1 MPEIKNNFVKGR
13 MNKDLDERLI
23 PNGEY
28 RDAMNIQVT
37 TSEGSDVG
45 TVQNILGNTLHNTD
59 ITGNPVVLSDCKC
72 VGAVADEK
80 NDKLYWFI
88 KRQYKP
94 TPGYV
99 NIEAVIEYTIGKNGN
114 PPTIKPVIVDRKV
127 NTKDAVLKFPD
138 KIITGINIIDNLL
151 FWTDGVN
158 EPRKIN
164 IEELKKAT
172 STDANGNWTHTA
184 LSFESG
190 SFNGFSVV
198 DTALDTTAGKN
209 THYLNDTDNTFNT
222 VQSSGGY
229 GRYGYIVKKH
239 LDAAIG
245 ENVAEGAVLDVRH
258 YRDGKFLGVKEV
270 TYFYQDLNDGESGLG
285 IYINPITATDNFDEQ
300 NERSIRYNDV
310 FFALDNKTDLRE
322 EHIVVV
328 RKKPS
333 NKLSVKINNYEATNG
348 KMNVPTLGL
357 EGNEV
362 STAKDSLFENIFPRF
377 SYRYKYSD
385 NQYSALAPF
394 TDVVFSPEHKSRK
407 NKDLAYDQKEGY
419 NTSMVNTVYSVE
431 LSDFISSETTE
442 DVVQVDILY
451 KQENSPVVYSIAS
464 IKHLSTEWHSIGSGQ
479 DNNIGYLAST
489 KHGRAASEAKHILF
503 GDSFKGKYIV
513 ETENIRAA
521 IPENQLLRPW
531 DNVPKKALAQEIT
544 GNRIVYGNYT
554 QNYNI
559 ETNIPEIEVDYNA
572 RESYVLGDYESYVNK
587 VYNGD
592 FETQGYSFD
601 NYALPSIKS
610 QRNYQLGVVFIDK
623 HGRETPVFS
632 SNKSAVKIPWRN
644 KEGSLSSTVS
654 QQLNVVLSEDPPS
667 FAKYIKYFVKETSG
681 EYYNIIMDNAFIPED
696 ISQKGSADHMW
707 LSFPSSERNKIAEN
721 DYITLKR
728 KLGNG
733 ETLVNDKNK
742 FKILSI
748 ENEAPEFIK
757 YEYYSLGAV
766 GQKGSYPLNDNT
778 GNSANYLNTTSGAN
792 AVNGLFSYM
801 SASPANPVDP
811 RRLIIDKGKWHG
823 EKGAILGIGDTQDDG
838 IEMPKDLYI
847 SWFIDE
853 GLNGEKLQYSDKYKI
868 VNIRINANYVFLLD
882 RDISEK
888 DSKLASA
895 TDAFSNTL
903 SDDLVILIEGRR
915 ERRLELFSGK
925 FFAKVVSDKL
935 VYSDI
940 ISDTETVNL
949 KQFTSIGRSDV
960 YWFADEATTTNYN
973 SYDDGVLNTSLNGTM
988 PGSNAVHDKNGGY
1001 NVTSTVNRWTFLINN
1016 TGSRRFFIDNMY
1028 MAAGQISSNN
1038 YAKNSGQIWNANKA
1052 YYPEPPIWVGAK
1064 YPELANGGVLES
1076 STALP
1081 SNLPSSVLG
1090 PINTDTV
1097 VRNGWQYMATQTVQ
1111 YPEGYDATKTVN
1123 GLEGLLQNV
1132 NNEHITKNGR
1142 RRWRAYK
1149 GKGLY
1154 GTEAYFDNTYGKPT
1168 ARGKHY
1174 LHLSF
1179 LAPGIDLHQG
1189 TFSSSATKIY
1199 PSENGF
1205 IGKFLQGIWG
1215 GGVFTTKNGAPFG
1228 TNNDLFSLPMEGKSK
1243 IKPNDIGQEAPGP
1256 NVKYSV
1262 GYDIRYKERHD
1273 NQWNPCFPNDED
1285 GKIQEFID
1293 NINVGSKFR
1302 FIDDTSGAIYNIT
1315 NVSVK
1320 KIYNHTTWKAML
1332 RADDSNDPDSYR
1344 WGGDIIDA
1352 LSSVEEN
1359 GIAWAETLDSNGANG
1374 DAAKLTAFTDKIKD
1388 FGRANNRRLCYIIEV
1403 DRIRTNAYNPVDGSN
1418 IDTVNNG
1425 VIEFVAP
1432 TSGLLKIDSQKPI
1445 IWETEPK
1452 ETTDL
1457 EIYHEASPAIPTT
1470 ITSTTNDHFAPIGCT
1485 VESSGFKS
1493 FIYNS
1498 DFNQYKNT
1506 LVNWISDTEFELSPG
1521 FLFEDDNNDEIN
1533 YSNTEIVFYKKDGSY
1548 NTARLATQPADPG
1561 NTNGIEIDGVQY
1573 KTRFIIDPNIGKD
1586 LKFGLSWYNCFTFGN
1601 GIESNRIKDGFNE
1614 MFLGNGPIVS
1624 STIDTRYS
1632 EEDRTSGLIYSGIY
1646 NADSNVNNL
1655 NQFIM
1660 AEKITKDLNPTYGSI
1675 QKLFQR
1681 RVGLVAFCED
1691 RIVDIV
1697 AGKDTIFNADG
1708 NPQLIAS
1715 NKVLGTAT
1723 PFVGDYGISKNP
1735 ESFARESYRA
1745 YFTDKQR
1752 GAVLRLSMDG
1762 LTPIS
1767 DIGMRDWFRD
1777 HLLAPT
1783 ELLGTYDEYK
1793 KEYNL
1798 TLLSKF
1804 SQNILT
1810 NANIEE
1816 GQNLTNIISP
1826 ATNLIE
1832 NGVNSVG
1839 AELSYPEAYSNPD
1852 NLRQNTSID
1861 NRDLASQVNYR
1872 LYAAIPEGHFY
1883 PGYTGNTMN
1892 TPFGGQQGWPAE
1904 AAQFTSNNYNIASFD
1919 FTQGSIDPN
1928 FAGLNFVGEDKGFA
1942 NPTNPANNEV
1952 YPSVF
1957 SQTFDTGNGHYA
1969 PKHNWTWD
1977 TGSTLLS
1984 DSDYTN
1990 TFTNDD
1996 NTFTAKTLV
2005 HDGGCSPFYRY
2016 YNLRNTNTT
2025 SSFSG
2030 STVPGFTNEYT
2041 SGIISAYIGI
2051 GGTSSGSNS
2060 SNLFP
2065 GNNPNFTP
2073 PPLGPMFNL
2082 TENQKGMVLPGKHYS
2097 SPQTRIQGN
2106 NNFGPGADGSFVE
2119 ASSSV
2124 VNNKRPD
2131 GNVSSNVK
2139 NWPDDPQNIQVGLLN
2154 GINVGVAPS
2163 LPGALSGGGFTPYGK
2178 GGQTGYFNRANDTT
2192 IFAGDEIRIRFK
2204 ILKLTTTYL
2213 REGIGSQ
2220 QYFNN
2225 QPFSY
2230 SSRGFA
2236 NIQIKLMDAEYPV
2249 GANSLFDAS
2258 TAGYVGT
2265 DVNVDPYN
2273 THSTTP
2279 GTSGS
2284 AGNITASNPLGL
2296 ANDYDKKVGYQA
2308 NPTYNFHQ
2316 SRGKVTNNNYVRFV
2330 SDFLSSAVT
2339 QNSGQQDRGY
2349 IYGLHE
2355 FNYEIYYK
2363 FKSPNYNA
2371 ANETVPFQQTSGYL
2385 DGSNIGGKDIVVVED
2400 LNVQIGT
2407 HNNNID
2413 KGQVFFLQEFEIDKI
2428 FSLSKPYNP
2437 GQITHSA
2444 VAPIPPIAV
2453 PAWINFNSNF
2463 KQATAPN
2470 GTWISFLGGA
2480 QLGDIIRAANA
2491 KAFWGENTDT
2501 SAIINQTSSEIINN
2515 ITYSWNEPPGFPNNT
2530 VSTDILATN
2539 LGAQALGLAAPLQTS
2554 TTTHNVTSQAT
2565 HDFGNDVVSID
2576 STSSS
2581 YISQDLGSTNLA
2593 AGQWYMIDV
2602 FVKNLDNSYPNAV
2615 FIEAMIDPNG
2625 YGAGTGKITYGN
2637 PAVSYNNIDMQ
2648 DPVSAGEL
2656 YGFFGNV
2663 NSTNAANL
2671 AVGGNRNF
2679 QLLRITDPTQSYYE
2693 DPMSGYDLMGVT
2705 NQPPLIDSP
2714 TSDVYRGIFQVHQDS
2729 RNIVDG
2735 TDKVKLWFWN
2745 FKGDVEFI
2753 NFVDVSEKFEDGTA
2767 TNWDGDAFISNPQ
2780 HDSKI
2785 RRHSFTPKRAYLE
2798 GGMFKFENATRANN
2812 FRQRFDVD
2820 QSTDYFL
2827 LPTSDDYR
2835 LKFTVSDYVSGKLR
2849 LQLRTY
2855 ANTAGFAWNG
2865 LHILVE
2871 ENGVYEII
2879 FEVLQDTNNHNISI
2893 LTITK
2898 DGVDYSSTA
2907 DIETYDTLSGYNW
2920 PTAAEVNADGNVISI
2935 SGLDSDPLTANVKDI
2950 YLFDQSS
2957 IITGGYADAWEF
2969 TGFDASQLPIPILFE
2984 DGKIV
2989 LNGASNTMRIE
3000 QYINQETYVGDRFNI
3015 RFSHNLSVGAIQ
3027 CYYFNSQGQGFRTYH
3042 AVSGSGG
3049 SYSPSN
3055 ATSLPA
3061 TTIPG
3066 SPAYYDH
3073 VHEVGAETINPGE
3086 LTNTFVIEFVENMGI
3101 FGHPTGPVVGTLDNF
3116 FMGAVSAEFTPRTIT
3131 FNEENK
3137 GWVSFKSFIPE
3148 NGLSL
3153 SKQYFTIRNGKLY
3166 QHHSNENR
3174 NQFYD
3179 QNLNHITSSHVTTI
3193 FNQEPSL
3200 VKIFNTLNYEGSQ
3213 ANVVRYNSNTDF
3225 NAEGTIRFDNQINI
3239 AGWKVDYIATNKQ
3252 RGSVKE
3258 FIEKEGKW
3266 FNHIKGF
3273 SSGELDTGAFS
3284 FQGLGVISNIS
3295 IPAAQN
3301 QGPGAPPGGV
3311 TVIQPTQTPPT
3322 TPTTTY

>member
-72 VGAVADEK
+72 VGAIADEK

-190 SFNGFSVV
+190 SFNGFSIV

-348 KMNVPTLGL
+348 KTDVPTLGL

-489 KHGRAASEAKHILF
+489 KHGRDAANAKHILF

-559 ETNIPEIEVDYNA
+559 ETDIPEIEVDYNA

-766 GQKGSYPLNDNT
+766 GQLGSYPLNDNT
-778 GNSANYLNTTSGAN
+778 GPADASTGGVDYLNSVSGSGGHDGLFPFMSGAP
-792 AVNGLFSYM
+792 G
-801 SASPANPVDP
+801 NPKDP
-811 RRLIIDKGKWHG
+811 RRLVINQNKWTS
-823 EKGAILGIGDTQDDG
+823 EKGGLLATDDG
-838 IEMPKDLYI
+838 LNEIEKDLYI

-853 GLNGEKLQYSDKYKI
+853 GLNGDKLQYSDKYRI
-868 VNIRINANYVFLLD
+868 VNIRLNSANSLVILLD
-882 RDISEK
+882 KDISEK

-895 TDAFSNTL
+895 TDALSNTL

-915 ERRLELFSGK
+915 ERRSELFSGK

-935 VYSDI
+935 IYSDI
-940 ISDTETVNL
+940 ISDSEIKNL
-949 KQFTSIGRSDV
+949 KQFTSVGRSDV
-960 YWFADEATTTNYN
+960 YWFADRTTTTEYN
-973 SYDDGVLNTSLNGTM
+973 SYSDGVLNTSLNGTM
-988 PGSNAVHDKNGGY
+988 PSSDAVHDITSY
-1001 NVTSTVNRWTFLINN
+1001 DVTSTVNRWTTLIST
-1016 TGSRRFFIDNMY
+1016 TGDKKFFIDNMY

-1064 YPELANGGVLES
+1064 YPDLANGGVLES

-1081 SNLPSSVLG
+1081 SNLDASVLG
-1090 PINTDTV
+1090 PINTDIV

-1132 NNEHITKNGR
+1132 GSEHINKNGR

-1168 ARGKHY
+1168 AKGKHY

-1179 LAPGIDLHQG
+1179 LAPGEDLHQG
-1189 TFSSSATKIY
+1189 AFSSSATKIY

-1215 GGVFTTKNGAPFG
+1215 GGVFTTKDGTPFG
-1228 TNNDLFSLPMEGKSK
+1228 VNSDLFSLPMEGKSK

-1262 GYDIRYKERHD
+1262 GYDLRYKERHD

-1332 RADDSNDPDSYR
+1332 RANDSNDSDSYK
-1344 WGGDIIDA
+1344 WGGDINDT
-1352 LSSVEEN
+1352 LSSVEES
-1359 GIAWAETLDSNGANG
+1359 GIAWADTLDSNGANG
-1374 DAAKLTAFTDKIKD
+1374 NAAKLTAFTDKIKD

-1403 DRIRTNAYNPVDGSN
+1403 DRIKSSAYDPVNGSN
-1418 IDTVNNG
+1418 IDAVNNG

-1498 DFNQYKNT
+1498 SLNQYKNI

-1561 NTNGIEIDGVQY
+1561 NTNGIEIDGVKY

-1660 AEKITKDLNPTYGSI
+1660 AEQITKDLNPTYGSI

-1735 ESFARESYRA
+1735 ESFAKESYRA

-1816 GQNLTNIISP
+1816 GQNLTNITAP
-1826 ATNLIE
+1826 LTNLIE
-1832 NGVNSVG
+1832 NGVGSVG
-1839 AELSYPEAYSNPD
+1839 AELVYPQAYTNPD
-1852 NLRQNTSID
+1852 AVRENTTID
-1861 NRDLASQVNYR
+1861 NRNLASQVNYVI
-1872 LYAAIPEGHFY
+1872 YAAIPEGHFY

-1892 TPFGGQQGWPAE
+1892 TPFAGQQGWNQQ
-1904 AAQFTSNNYNIASFD
+1904 AAQFTTNNFTVYDAD
-1919 FTQGSIDPN
+1919 FTQGSKRPGYVGIN
-1928 FAGLNFVGEDKGFA
+1928 FSGTVGGFPDA
-1942 NPTNPANNEV
+1942 QGYNQASRRF
-1952 YPSVF
+1952 PSVF
-1957 SQTFDTGNGHYA
+1957 NE
-1969 PKHNWTWD
+1969 
-1977 TGSTLLS
+1977 
-1984 DSDYTN
+1984 
-1990 TFTNDD
+1990 
-1996 NTFTAKTLV
+1996 
-2005 HDGGCSPFYRY
+2005 
-2016 YNLRNTNTT
+2016 
-2025 SSFSG
+2025 SFSG
-2030 STVPGFTNEYT
+2030 GYLPGQNWNYGTNSNLTNSYLNNNNNVWQNYSNAMGNSVSRNLIADTNAGSLSFNYATEEATNMNISSASAVNPLSDYRT
-2041 SGIISAYIGI
+2041 SGILSARITRTNNWPGA
-2051 GGTSSGSNS
+2051 GS
-2060 SNLFP
+2060 SNDLF
-2065 GNNPNFTP
+2065 GTGLNSNYTGTQD
-2073 PPLGPMFNL
+2073 LGPLFNL
-2082 TENQKGMVLPGKHYS
+2082 DKTQGGMVLPGTFINQDLAQEDYNVRYATFISGSTNRPS
-2097 SPQTRIQGN
+2097 S
-2106 NNFGPGADGSFVE
+2106 
-2119 ASSSV
+2119 
-2124 VNNKRPD
+2124 
-2131 GNVSSNVK
+2131 NVSNDVK
-2139 NWPDDPQNIQVGLLN
+2139 NWPSNPQNILVSQPNGENVGLN
-2154 GINVGVAPS
+2154 PN
-2163 LPGALSGGGFTPYGK
+2163 LPGALSGGGFTPYGNAIGA
-2178 GGQTGYFNRANDTT
+2178 GGNFANANNTT
-2192 IFAGDEIRIRFK
+2192 IFAGDE
-2204 ILKLTTTYL
+2204 
-2213 REGIGSQ
+2213 
-2220 QYFNN
+2220 
-2225 QPFSY
+2225 
-2230 SSRGFA
+2230 
-2236 NIQIKLMDAEYPV
+2236 
-2249 GANSLFDAS
+2249 
-2258 TAGYVGT
+2258 
-2265 DVNVDPYN
+2265 
-2273 THSTTP
+2273 
-2279 GTSGS
+2279 
-2284 AGNITASNPLGL
+2284 
-2296 ANDYDKKVGYQA
+2296 
-2308 NPTYNFHQ
+2308 
-2316 SRGKVTNNNYVRFV
+2316 
-2330 SDFLSSAVT
+2330 
-2339 QNSGQQDRGY
+2339 
-2349 IYGLHE
+2349 
-2355 FNYEIYYK
+2355 
-2363 FKSPNYNA
+2363 
-2371 ANETVPFQQTSGYL
+2371 
-2385 DGSNIGGKDIVVVED
+2385 
-2400 LNVQIGT
+2400 
-2407 HNNNID
+2407 
-2413 KGQVFFLQEFEIDKI
+2413 
-2428 FSLSKPYNP
+2428 
-2437 GQITHSA
+2437 
-2444 VAPIPPIAV
+2444 
-2453 PAWINFNSNF
+2453 
-2463 KQATAPN
+2463 
-2470 GTWISFLGGA
+2470 
-2480 QLGDIIRAANA
+2480 
-2491 KAFWGENTDT
+2491 
-2501 SAIINQTSSEIINN
+2501 
-2515 ITYSWNEPPGFPNNT
+2515 
-2530 VSTDILATN
+2530 
-2539 LGAQALGLAAPLQTS
+2539 
-2554 TTTHNVTSQAT
+2554 
-2565 HDFGNDVVSID
+2565 
-2576 STSSS
+2576 
-2581 YISQDLGSTNLA
+2581 
-2593 AGQWYMIDV
+2593 
-2602 FVKNLDNSYPNAV
+2602 
-2615 FIEAMIDPNG
+2615 
-2625 YGAGTGKITYGN
+2625 
-2637 PAVSYNNIDMQ
+2637 
-2648 DPVSAGEL
+2648 
-2656 YGFFGNV
+2656 
-2663 NSTNAANL
+2663 
-2671 AVGGNRNF
+2671 
-2679 QLLRITDPTQSYYE
+2679 
-2693 DPMSGYDLMGVT
+2693 
-2705 NQPPLIDSP
+2705 
-2714 TSDVYRGIFQVHQDS
+2714 
-2729 RNIVDG
+2729 
-2735 TDKVKLWFWN
+2735 
-2745 FKGDVEFI
+2745 
-2753 NFVDVSEKFEDGTA
+2753 
-2767 TNWDGDAFISNPQ
+2767 
-2780 HDSKI
+2780 
-2785 RRHSFTPKRAYLE
+2785 
-2798 GGMFKFENATRANN
+2798 
-2812 FRQRFDVD
+2812 
-2820 QSTDYFL
+2820 
-2827 LPTSDDYR
+2827 
-2835 LKFTVSDYVSGKLR
+2835 
-2849 LQLRTY
+2849 
-2855 ANTAGFAWNG
+2855 
-2865 LHILVE
+2865 
-2871 ENGVYEII
+2871 
-2879 FEVLQDTNNHNISI
+2879 
-2893 LTITK
+2893 
-2898 DGVDYSSTA
+2898 
-2907 DIETYDTLSGYNW
+2907 
-2920 PTAAEVNADGNVISI
+2920 
-2935 SGLDSDPLTANVKDI
+2935 
-2950 YLFDQSS
+2950 
-2957 IITGGYADAWEF
+2957 
-2969 TGFDASQLPIPILFE
+2969 
-2984 DGKIV
+2984 
-2989 LNGASNTMRIE
+2989 
-3000 QYINQETYVGDRFNI
+3000 
-3015 RFSHNLSVGAIQ
+3015 
-3027 CYYFNSQGQGFRTYH
+3027 
-3042 AVSGSGG
+3042 
-3049 SYSPSN
+3049 
-3055 ATSLPA
+3055 
-3061 TTIPG
+3061 
-3066 SPAYYDH
+3066 
-3073 VHEVGAETINPGE
+3073 
-3086 LTNTFVIEFVENMGI
+3086 
-3101 FGHPTGPVVGTLDNF
+3101 
-3116 FMGAVSAEFTPRTIT
+3116 
-3131 FNEENK
+3131 
-3137 GWVSFKSFIPE
+3137 
-3148 NGLSL
+3148 
-3153 SKQYFTIRNGKLY
+3153 
-3166 QHHSNENR
+3166 
-3174 NQFYD
+3174 
-3179 QNLNHITSSHVTTI
+3179 
-3193 FNQEPSL
+3193 
-3200 VKIFNTLNYEGSQ
+3200 
-3213 ANVVRYNSNTDF
+3213 
-3225 NAEGTIRFDNQINI
+3225 
-3239 AGWKVDYIATNKQ
+3239 
-3252 RGSVKE
+3252 
-3258 FIEKEGKW
+3258 
-3266 FNHIKGF
+3266 
-3273 SSGELDTGAFS
+3273 
-3284 FQGLGVISNIS
+3284 
-3295 IPAAQN
+3295 
-3301 QGPGAPPGGV
+3301 
-3311 TVIQPTQTPPT
+3311 
-3322 TPTTTY
+3322 

>member
-172 STDANGNWTHTA
+172 STDANGNWIHTA

-322 EHIVVV
+322 EHIIVV

-348 KMNVPTLGL
+348 KISVPTLGL

-489 KHGRAASEAKHILF
+489 KHGRAASDAKHILF

-544 GNRIVYGNYT
+544 GNRVVYGNYT

-559 ETNIPEIEVDYNA
+559 ETDIPEIEVDYNA

-766 GQKGSYPLNDNT
+766 GQLGSYPLNDNT
-778 GNSANYLNTTSGAN
+778 GLATAANGGVDYLNTVSGSSGHD
-792 AVNGLFSYM
+792 GLFPFM
-801 SASPANPVDP
+801 TGAPGNPKDP
-811 RRLIIDKGKWHG
+811 RRLVINQNKWTG
-823 EKGAILGIGDTQDDG
+823 EKGGLLATDDG
-838 IEMPKDLYI
+838 LNEIEKDLYI

-853 GLNGEKLQYSDKYKI
+853 GLNGEKLQYSDKYRI
-868 VNIRINANYVFLLD
+868 VNIRLNSQDSLAILLD
-882 RDISEK
+882 KDISEK

-895 TDAFSNTL
+895 TDALSSTL

-915 ERRLELFSGK
+915 ERRSELFSGK
-925 FFAKVVSDKL
+925 FFAKVISDRL

-940 ISDTETVNL
+940 ISDSEIKNL
-949 KQFTSIGRSDV
+949 KQFTSVGRSDV
-960 YWFADEATTTNYN
+960 YWFADKTTTTEYN
-973 SYDDGVLNTSLNGTM
+973 SYSDGVLNTSLNGTM
-988 PGSNAVHDKNGGY
+988 PSSEAVHDITNY
-1001 NVTSTVNRWTFLINN
+1001 DVTSTVNRWTSLINT
-1016 TGSRRFFIDNMY
+1016 TGDKKFFIDNMY

-1064 YPELANGGVLES
+1064 YPDLANGGVLES

-1081 SNLPSSVLG
+1081 SNLLSSVLG
-1090 PINTDTV
+1090 SINTDTV

-1132 NNEHITKNGR
+1132 GSEHTNKNGR

-1168 ARGKHY
+1168 AKGKHY

-1179 LAPGIDLHQG
+1179 LAPGEDLHQG
-1189 TFSSSATKIY
+1189 AFSSSATKIY
-1199 PSENGF
+1199 PSESGF

-1215 GGVFTTKNGAPFG
+1215 GGVFTTKTGVAFG
-1228 TNNDLFSLPMEGKSK
+1228 VNSDLFSLPMEGKSK

-1262 GYDIRYKERHD
+1262 GYDLRYKERHD

-1332 RADDSNDPDSYR
+1332 RANDSADPDSYK
-1344 WGGDIIDA
+1344 WGGDITDS

-1359 GIAWAETLDSNGANG
+1359 GIAWADTLDSNGANG
-1374 DAAKLTAFTDKIKD
+1374 NAALLTAFTDKIKD
-1388 FGRANNRRLCYIIEV
+1388 FGRANNRRLCYILEV
-1403 DRIRTNAYNPVDGSN
+1403 DRIRTSAYNPVDGSN
-1418 IDTVNNG
+1418 IDAVNNG

-1498 DFNQYKNT
+1498 DFNQYKNI

-1548 NTARLATQPADPG
+1548 NTARLATQPGDPG

-1660 AEKITKDLNPTYGSI
+1660 AEQITKDLNPTYGSI

-1816 GQNLTNIISP
+1816 GQNLTNITTP
-1826 ATNLIE
+1826 PTNLIE
-1832 NGVNSVG
+1832 NGVGSVG
-1839 AELSYPEAYSNPD
+1839 AELVYPEAYTNA
-1852 NLRQNTSID
+1852 NAVRQNTSID
-1861 NRDLASQVNYR
+1861 NRNLESQINYK
-1872 LYAAIPEGHFY
+1872 LHAAIPEGHFY
-1883 PGYTGNTMN
+1883 PGYTGNVMN
-1892 TPFGGQQGWPAE
+1892 TPFPGQQGWLTE
-1904 AAQFTSNNYNIASFD
+1904 AAQFTTNNFTIYDAD
-1919 FTQGSIDPN
+1919 FSQGSNRPNYVGINFSGNVGGFPDAPGSN
-1928 FAGLNFVGEDKGFA
+1928 FASRYF
-1942 NPTNPANNEV
+1942 
-1952 YPSVF
+1952 PSVF
-1957 SQTFDTGNGHYA
+1957 NE
-1969 PKHNWTWD
+1969 
-1977 TGSTLLS
+1977 
-1984 DSDYTN
+1984 
-1990 TFTNDD
+1990 
-1996 NTFTAKTLV
+1996 
-2005 HDGGCSPFYRY
+2005 
-2016 YNLRNTNTT
+2016 
-2025 SSFSG
+2025 SFSG
-2030 STVPGFTNEYT
+2030 GYLPGHNWDYGSNHSFNNSFMNNSGNISSYSNPTGKNIPRRIIADKNIGATGYDYDTRLAPGMIFAHSGSVPPFSNYIT
-2041 SGIISAYIGI
+2041 SGILSARITRSRGWPYQP
-2051 GGTSSGSNS
+2051 GTSGFNQGRFDLFGTGLNSNYA
-2060 SNLFP
+2060 
-2065 GNNPNFTP
+2065 GTTD
-2073 PPLGPMFNL
+2073 LGPLFNL
-2082 TENQKGMVLPGKHYS
+2082 DKTQGGMVLPGTFINQDLAIEEYNARYANFISGSTDRPS
-2097 SPQTRIQGN
+2097 S
-2106 NNFGPGADGSFVE
+2106 
-2119 ASSSV
+2119 
-2124 VNNKRPD
+2124 
-2131 GNVSSNVK
+2131 NVSSDIK
-2139 NWPDDPQNIQVGLLN
+2139 DWPTDPQNTLTSQPG
-2154 GINVGVAPS
+2154 GQNVGTNPS
-2163 LPGALSGGGFTPYGK
+2163 LPGALSVGGFSPYGNAAGA
-2178 GGQTGYFNRANDTT
+2178 GGNFANANDTT
-2192 IFAGDEIRIRFK
+2192 IFAGDEIKVEFTIQRFMYRF
-2204 ILKLTTTYL
+2204 IGNPFVGSSAVQPAGGMPGEPGFSIDSAGVSYIKL
-2213 REGIGSQ
+2213 
-2220 QYFNN
+2220 
-2225 QPFSY
+2225 
-2230 SSRGFA
+2230 
-2236 NIQIKLMDAEYPV
+2236 KLMD
-2249 GANSLFDAS
+2249 GATYLDDTFLFDPDSAAFIDTDINANPYNTFSVSNTGSFNQALNFNKSVGYKGSAQFTFGGSRGLIDNTNYTHYAPKQLSSTTDINAS
-2258 TAGYVGT
+2258 AGYVW
-2265 DVNVDPYN
+2265 
-2273 THSTTP
+2273 
-2279 GTSGS
+2279 
-2284 AGNITASNPLGL
+2284 GL
-2296 ANDYDKKVGYQA
+2296 K
-2308 NPTYNFHQ
+2308 
-2316 SRGKVTNNNYVRFV
+2316 
-2330 SDFLSSAVT
+2330 
-2339 QNSGQQDRGY
+2339 
-2349 IYGLHE
+2349 E
-2355 FNYEIYYK
+2355 FKYTIYYK
-2363 FKSPNYNA
+2363 FKSPSYA
-2371 ANETVPFQQTSGYL
+2371 ANTNSTPYQNTSNYV
-2385 DGSNIGGKDIVVVED
+2385 DGGINDEKDRIVVD
-2400 LNVQIGT
+2400 NLNIEICT
-2407 HNNNID
+2407 NNNDI
-2413 KGQVFFLQEFEIDKI
+2413 KAPFFLQDFKITKI
-2428 FSLSKPYNP
+2428 FSLDKPYNP
-2437 GQITHSA
+2437 GQQDYPA
-2444 VAPIPPIAV
+2444 VTPIPPITV
-2453 PAWINFNSNF
+2453 PAWIKFNSGF
-2463 KQATAPN
+2463 KPATAPN
-2470 GTWISFLGGA
+2470 GNWSSWLGGSNV
-2480 QLGDIIRAANA
+2480 GHIIKAANA
-2491 KAFWGENTDT
+2491 KAFWGENTGT
-2501 SAIINQTSSEIINN
+2501 QINKSDSEIINN
-2515 ITYSWNEPPGFPNNT
+2515 VTYNWIEPPGFPNNT
-2530 VSTDILATN
+2530 VITDILATN
-2539 LGAQALGLAAPLQTS
+2539 PGAQAAGLVAPTQTN
-2554 TTTHNVTSQAT
+2554 TTGHNTLSNQVEP
-2565 HDFGNDVVSID
+2565 FGNDVVSID

-2581 YISQDLGSTNLA
+2581 YMAQNLGTTNFSV
-2593 AGQWYMIDV
+2593 GQWYMIDV
-2602 FVKNLDNSYPNAV
+2602 FVKNLDSSYSNAV

-2625 YGAGTGKITYGN
+2625 YGAGTDKIVYGN
-2637 PAVSYNNIDMQ
+2637 PAASYNNIDMQ

-2663 NSTNAANL
+2663 NSTNAVNL

-2705 NQPPLIDSP
+2705 NQPPLINSF
-2714 TSDVYRGIFQVHQDS
+2714 TGDVYRGIFQIHPDCK
-2729 RNIVDG
+2729 NIVDG

-2745 FKGDVEFI
+2745 FKGDVELI

-2767 TNWDGDAFISNPQ
+2767 SNWDGDAFSSNPQ
-2780 HDSKI
+2780 HDDNI

-2798 GGMFKFENATRANN
+2798 GGMFKFENATRINN
-2812 FRQRFDVD
+2812 FRQRFEDD

-2827 LPTSDDYR
+2827 LPTSDNYR

-2855 ANTAGFAWNG
+2855 ANAAGFAWNG

-2871 ENGVYEII
+2871 ENGVYEIV
-2879 FEVLQDTNNHNISI
+2879 FQVLQDTDNHNISI
-2893 LTITK
+2893 STITK
-2898 DGVDYSSTA
+2898 DGVDYSSTL
-2907 DIETYDTLSGYNW
+2907 DIKTYDTLSGYNW

-2935 SGLDSDPLTANVKDI
+2935 SGLDSYPLTANVKDI
-2950 YLFDQSS
+2950 YLFDQSN

-2969 TGFDASQLPIPILFE
+2969 TGFNASQDPVPILFE
-2984 DGKIV
+2984 DGKIA

-3266 FNHIKGF
+3266 FNHVKGF
-3273 SSGELDTGAFS
+3273 GSGELDTGAFS

-3295 IPAAQN
+3295 TPAAQN
-3301 QGPGAPPGGV
+3301 QGPGAPPGGI
-3311 TVIQPTQTPPT
+3311 TVIQATQTPPT

>member
-245 ENVAEGAVLDVRH
+245 ENVAEGAVFDVRH

-322 EHIVVV
+322 EHIIVV

-348 KMNVPTLGL
+348 KISVPTLGL

-489 KHGRAASEAKHILF
+489 KHGRAASNAKHILF

-544 GNRIVYGNYT
+544 GNRVVYGNYT

-559 ETNIPEIEVDYNA
+559 ETDIPEIEVDYNA
-572 RESYVLGDYESYVNK
+572 RESYILGDYESYVNK

-778 GNSANYLNTTSGAN
+778 GLATAATGGVDYLNSVGGNPAQ
-792 AVNGLFSYM
+792 NGLFPFM
-801 SASPANPVDP
+801 SGAPCNPKDP
-811 RRLIIDKGKWHG
+811 RRLVINQDKWIG
-823 EKGAILGIGDTQDDG
+823 EKGGLLATDEGLNE
-838 IEMPKDLYI
+838 IEKDIYI

-853 GLNGEKLQYSDKYKI
+853 GLNGQKLQYSDKYRI
-868 VNIRINANYVFLLD
+868 VNIRLNSSNSLVILLD
-882 RDISEK
+882 KDISEK

-895 TDAFSNTL
+895 TDALSSTL
-903 SDDLVILIEGRR
+903 NDDLVILVEGRR
-915 ERRLELFSGK
+915 ERRPELFSGK
-925 FFAKVVSDKL
+925 FFAKVISDRL

-960 YWFADEATTTNYN
+960 YWFADEATTTEYN
-973 SYDDGVLNTSLNGTM
+973 SYSDGVLNTSLNGTM
-988 PGSNAVHDKNGGY
+988 PSSEAVHDKNGGY
-1001 NVTSTVNRWTFLINN
+1001 DVTSTVNRWTNLINN

-1090 PINTDTV
+1090 SINTDTV

-1228 TNNDLFSLPMEGKSK
+1228 NNNDLFSLPMEGKSK

-1262 GYDIRYKERHD
+1262 GYDLRYKERHD
-1273 NQWNPCFPNDED
+1273 NQWNPCFPTDED

-1332 RADDSNDPDSYR
+1332 RANDSADPDSYK
-1344 WGGDIIDA
+1344 WGGDITDS

-1359 GIAWAETLDSNGANG
+1359 GIAWAETLDSSGENG
-1374 DAAKLTAFTDKIKD
+1374 DVAKLTAFTDKIKD

-1403 DRIRTNAYNPVDGSN
+1403 DRIKSSAYDPVNGSN
-1418 IDTVNNG
+1418 IDAVNNG

-1561 NTNGIEIDGVQY
+1561 NTNGIEIDNVQY

-1624 STIDTRYS
+1624 STVDTRYS

-1660 AEKITKDLNPTYGSI
+1660 AEQITKDLNPTYGSI

-1816 GQNLTNIISP
+1816 GQNLTNITTP
-1826 ATNLIE
+1826 PTNLIE
-1832 NGVNSVG
+1832 NGVSSVG
-1839 AELSYPEAYSNPD
+1839 AELIYPEAYTNA
-1852 NLRQNTSID
+1852 NAVRQNTSID
-1861 NRDLASQVNYR
+1861 NRNLESQINYK
-1872 LYAAIPEGHFY
+1872 LHAEIPQGHFY
-1883 PGYTGNTMN
+1883 PGYTGNVMN
-1892 TPFGGQQGWPAE
+1892 TPFPGQQGWPAE
-1904 AAQFTSNNYNIASFD
+1904 AAQFTTNNFTIYNAD
-1919 FTQGSIDPN
+1919 FSQGSNRPNYVGMNFSGKVNGFPDPPGSN
-1928 FAGLNFVGEDKGFA
+1928 TASPHF
-1942 NPTNPANNEV
+1942 
-1952 YPSVF
+1952 PSVF
-1957 SQTFDTGNGHYA
+1957 NE
-1969 PKHNWTWD
+1969 
-1977 TGSTLLS
+1977 
-1984 DSDYTN
+1984 
-1990 TFTNDD
+1990 
-1996 NTFTAKTLV
+1996 
-2005 HDGGCSPFYRY
+2005 
-2016 YNLRNTNTT
+2016 
-2025 SSFSG
+2025 SFSG
-2030 STVPGFTNEYT
+2030 GYLPGHNWDYGSNHSFNNSFMNNSSNISSYTNPTGKNIPRKIIADRNAGSSTYDYDTRLASGMNFAHSGSVPPFSNYLT
-2041 SGIISAYIGI
+2041 SGILSARITRTRGWPYQPS
-2051 GGTSSGSNS
+2051 TS
-2060 SNLFP
+2060 
-2065 GNNPNFTP
+2065 GNNSGRFDLFGTGLNPNYAGTTD
-2073 PPLGPMFNL
+2073 LGPLFNL
-2082 TENQKGMVLPGKHYS
+2082 DNTQGGMVLPGTFINQDLAIEEYNARYADFVS
-2097 SPQTRIQGN
+2097 GN
-2106 NNFGPGADGSFVE
+2106 TD
-2119 ASSSV
+2119 
-2124 VNNKRPD
+2124 RPSN
-2131 GNVSSNVK
+2131 NVSSDVK
-2139 NWPDDPQNIQVGLLN
+2139 DWPTDPQNTLTSQNGQNVGLN
-2154 GINVGVAPS
+2154 PS
-2163 LPGALSGGGFTPYGK
+2163 LPGTLSGGGFMPYGYSFGS
-2178 GGQTGYFNRANDTT
+2178 GGNFANANNTT
-2192 IFAGDEIRIRFK
+2192 IFAGDEIKVEFTIQRFMYRYVGNSN
-2204 ILKLTTTYL
+2204 ISSSAVYPAGGMPGEPGFSIDSHGVSYIKL
-2213 REGIGSQ
+2213 
-2220 QYFNN
+2220 
-2225 QPFSY
+2225 
-2230 SSRGFA
+2230 
-2236 NIQIKLMDAEYPV
+2236 KLMD
-2249 GANSLFDAS
+2249 GATYLHDGFLFDPDSAVFI
-2258 TAGYVGT
+2258 GN
-2265 DVNVDPYN
+2265 DINVDPYN
-2273 THSTTP
+2273 TFSVSNTGAFNQALNFNKNVGYKGSAEFTFAGSKGTINNTNYTHYAPRSTSSTTDIQN
-2279 GTSGS
+2279 S
-2284 AGNITASNPLGL
+2284 AGLVWGL
-2296 ANDYDKKVGYQA
+2296 K
-2308 NPTYNFHQ
+2308 
-2316 SRGKVTNNNYVRFV
+2316 
-2330 SDFLSSAVT
+2330 
-2339 QNSGQQDRGY
+2339 
-2349 IYGLHE
+2349 E
-2355 FNYEIYYK
+2355 FKYTIYYK
-2363 FKSPNYNA
+2363 FKSPVYM
-2371 ANETVPFQQTSGYL
+2371 ANFNSTPYQQTPDYIFNGMP
-2385 DGSNIGGKDIVVVED
+2385 GAKDRIVVNN
-2400 LNVQIGT
+2400 LNIEICT
-2407 HNNNID
+2407 DNNDIRAP
-2413 KGQVFFLQEFEIDKI
+2413 FFLQDFKITKI
-2428 FSLSKPYNP
+2428 FSLDKPYNP
-2437 GQITHSA
+2437 GQQDYQA
-2444 VAPIPPIAV
+2444 VAPIPPITV
-2453 PAWINFNSNF
+2453 PAWIKFNSGF
-2463 KQATAPN
+2463 KSATAPN
-2470 GTWISFLGGA
+2470 NNWSSWLGGA
-2480 QLGDIIRAANA
+2480 QLGSIIKAANA
-2491 KAFWGENTDT
+2491 KALWGENTGT
-2501 SAIINQTSSEIINN
+2501 EINKSDSEIINN
-2515 ITYSWNEPPGFPNNT
+2515 ITYNWVEPPGFPNNT
-2530 VSTDILATN
+2530 EITDILATN
-2539 LGAQALGLAAPLQTS
+2539 PGAQAAGLVAPTQTS
-2554 TTTHNVTSQAT
+2554 TIGHNTLSNQVEP
-2565 HDFGNDVVSID
+2565 FGDDVVSID

-2581 YISQDLGSTNLA
+2581 YMKQDLGSTNLS
-2593 AGQWYMIDV
+2593 AGEWYMIDV
-2602 FVKNLDNSYPNAV
+2602 FVKNLDNSYGNGV
-2615 FIEAMIDPNG
+2615 FIEGMIDPNG
-2625 YGAGTGKITYGN
+2625 YGAGTGKIVYGIPGN
-2637 PAVSYNNIDMQ
+2637 SYNNIDMQ

-2663 NSTNAANL
+2663 NSASAANL
-2671 AVGGNRNF
+2671 AAGGNRNF
-2679 QLLRITDPTQSYYE
+2679 QLLRITDPTQSYYQ

-2705 NQPPLIDSP
+2705 NQQPLIDSP
-2714 TSDVYRGIFQVHQDS
+2714 TSDVYRGIFQVHPNS

-2735 TDKVKLWFWN
+2735 TDRVKLWFWN

-2753 NFVDVSEKFEDGTA
+2753 NFVNVSEKFEDGTA
-2767 TNWDGDAFISNPQ
+2767 SNWDGDAFLSNPQ
-2780 HDSKI
+2780 HDDNI

-2820 QSTDYFL
+2820 QSTNYFL
-2827 LPTSDDYR
+2827 LPISDNYR
-2835 LKFTVSDYVSGKLR
+2835 FKFTVSDYVSGKLR

-2871 ENGVYEII
+2871 ENGVYEIV
-2879 FEVLQDTNNHNISI
+2879 FQVSQDTDNHNISI

-2898 DGVDYSSTA
+2898 DGVDYSSTL
-2907 DIETYDTLSGYNW
+2907 DIKTYDTLSGYNW

-2935 SGLDSDPLTANVKDI
+2935 SGLDSNPLTANVKDI

-2969 TGFDASQLPIPILFE
+2969 TGFDASQPPVPILFE
-2984 DGKIV
+2984 DGKIA

-3266 FNHIKGF
+3266 FNHVKGF
-3273 SSGELDTGAFS
+3273 SSGQLDTGAFS

-3295 IPAAQN
+3295 TPVAQN
-3301 QGPGAPPGGV
+3301 QGPGAPPGGI
-3311 TVIQPTQTPPT
+3311 TVIQATQTPPT
-3322 TPTTTY
+3322 TPTVTY